1 MTIYGTCIVTGSKY
15 KCEKCLIWRSGMR
28 QQLGDRKLIEEVK
41 KVITNDLVCT
51 DPEAGPITR

>member
-1 MTIYGTCIVTGSKY
+1 
-15 KCEKCLIWRSGMR
+15 MR